1 MTNRYESQVLEPNLW
16 GAVRDR
22 RYHIIAFGIVFAALG
37 VLVGIGRQTTWS
49 ATASVVVEDPRLS
62 TVFEASSAQQ
72 PERYVETQIGVLQSA
87 AVAERASE
95 IVASDSGIELSADEI
110 VEGTVVSSEE
120 FSDLISVTFTGSSPE
135 EAEAIAN
142 SLVKSYLELRQSQA
156 LTAFAAALGEL
167 DRSIREGQD
176 ELRGLEGDINELLVS
191 NPLQAEL
198 DAQYRATLE
207 RLTTLTPEQA
217 NDPALLSAIATQLDS
232 MRTVLEIE
240 NQSPELAALVEEQRV
255 AISRLS
261 DLESR
266 HSQLT
271 VDAELA
277 GAGVVFQSNA
287 RPAVKTSPGL
297 VMHGLMGLAAGLLIG
312 FAFGYGLELRRR
324 RFSSATEPELVLRAP
339 LLGVVPMFDT
349 GVASPLPVL
358 NTPQSEAAEA
368 FRFVMAAVESQL
380 ARPDRGS
387 RTADNGFGDRV
398 ILVTSAAPDD
408 GRTTVVANAALAA
421 AASGKRVM
429 VVDADFAELGLTEL
443 FLPDYEYAD
452 DNVGLT
458 EVVVGSRT
466 LGTAVKRFPL
476 ERGTDL
482 DVLSRGS
489 DMLSAQDV
497 FGSSEV
503 ANLIAQ
509 ARQDYDLVLIDSP
522 PLHEVGYATTLA
534 GLADRVI
541 PVVRHRSLVSSLDD
555 LRRRLALVHSRSLG
569 YVYTKAP
576 VSGEL
581 RRVGKHADSSHFAV
595 ADEIALASELE
606 RISD

>member
-16 GAVRDR
+16 GAIRDR
-22 RYHIIAFGIVFAALG
+22 RYHIIAFGIVFAVLG
-37 VLVGIGRQTTWS
+37 VLAGIGRQTTWS

-62 TVFEASSAQQ
+62 TVFEAGSAQQ
-72 PERYVETQIGVLQSA
+72 PERYVETQMGVLQSA

-95 IVASDSGIELSADEI
+95 LLASDSGIELSTDEI
-110 VEGTVVSSEE
+110 IEETIVSSGE
-120 FSDLISVTFTGSSPE
+120 FSDLITVTFIGSSPE
-135 EAEAIAN
+135 EAEATAN
-142 SLVKSYLELRQSQA
+142 SLVNAYLELRQSQA
-156 LTAFAAALGEL
+156 QAAFSAALDELDLSIQESQTELTA
-167 DRSIREGQD
+167 
-176 ELRGLEGDINELLVS
+176 LESEIETLLIS
-191 NPLQAEL
+191 NPLRADL
-198 DAQYRATLE
+198 DARYRETLE
-207 RLTTLTPEQA
+207 RLTTLTPEQI
-217 NDPALLSAIATQLDS
+217 NDPVLLSAISTQLDS

-240 NQSPELAALVEEQRV
+240 SQSPELAALVEKQRL

-261 DLESR
+261 ELESR
-266 HSQLT
+266 RSQLA
-271 VDAELA
+271 VDAKLA
-277 GAGVVFQSNA
+277 GGGVVFQSTA

-297 VMHGLMGLAAGLLIG
+297 VVHGLMGLAAGLLIG
-312 FAFGYGLELRRR
+312 FALGYGVELRRR
-324 RFSSATEPELVLRAP
+324 RFSSAIEPELVLRAP
-339 LLGVVPMFDT
+339 LLGVVPIFDT
-349 GVASPLPVL
+349 GVATPLPVL

-380 ARPDRGS
+380 ARPDRTPRS
-387 RTADNGFGDRV
+387 TENGFGDRV

-443 FLPDYEYAD
+443 FMPDYEYGD

-466 LGTAVKRFPL
+466 LATAVKRFPL

-503 ANLIAQ
+503 ANLIAE
-509 ARQDYDLVLIDSP
+509 ARKDYDLVFIDSP

-534 GLADRVI
+534 RLADRVI
-541 PVVRHRSLVSSLDD
+541 PVVRHRSLVSSLDE

-576 VSGEL
+576 ISGEL
-581 RRVGKHADSSHFAV
+581 RRAGKHAGSSQYDV
-595 ADEIALASELE
+595 VEEIALASELE